1 MPAGTENKIETVIG
15 SSVSLTGSLKA
26 EGTIRI
32 DGLFEGEI
40 ETAADVVIGRSGKV
54 LANIKAQNVLVAGAV
69 KGNIT
74 AVARL
79 EIVSTGRVWGD
90 IDVAALFVEE
100 GGVFHGNSQMHGEG
114 DTASP
119 SGLLPSGP
127 R

>member
-15 SSVSLTGSLKA
+15 SSVSMTGSLKA

-32 DGLFEGEI
+32 DGLFEGDI

-54 LANIKAQNVLVAGAV
+54 LATIKAQNVLVAGAV

-100 GGVFHGNSQMHGEG
+100 GGVFHGNSQMHGESE
-114 DTASP
+114 TNAA
-119 SGLLPSGP
+119 GLLPGA
-127 R
+127 